1 MKNDIKT
8 IPVIIQSVMNNL
20 GIFFKEIHN
29 NIIFNEYC
37 KELTIDNQ
45 PEIIN
50 NILSNTDL
58 INVLLDIVN
67 DYEIVKSKIELIIGQ
82 KVKKIP
88 VIKNPII
95 EEDNEDEDED
105 EDEEKCN
112 KPLFYYQKTKLFT
125 IISCV

>member
-8 IPVIIQSVMNNL
+8 IPFIIQSVMNNL

-29 NIIFNEYC
+29 NFIFNEHC
-37 KELTIDNQ
+37 KELTAINQ

-50 NILSNTDL
+50 NILSNIDL
-58 INVLLDIVN
+58 MNVLLNIVN

-95 EEDNEDEDED
+95 EIIEDEDED
-105 EDEEKCN
+105 ECN